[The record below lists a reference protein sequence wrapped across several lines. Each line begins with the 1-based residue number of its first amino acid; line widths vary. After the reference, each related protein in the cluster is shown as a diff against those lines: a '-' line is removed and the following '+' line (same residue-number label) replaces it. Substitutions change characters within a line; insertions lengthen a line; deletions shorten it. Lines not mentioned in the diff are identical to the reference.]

1 MASKED
7 QEAAKMLREIENR
20 IVWLAA
26 FLVNR
31 GTSHALNSACAKAAD
46 EALDGTP
53 TRPSSRRSSRPAK
66 RRGLTPPAV

>member
-46 EALDGTP
+46 EALDAYQT
-53 TRPSSRRSSRPAK
+53 K
-66 RRGLTPPAV
+66 FPPIQPPG